1 MNREEVSGLV
11 GRKVAIRLTNV
22 EARGVEM
29 VATLAE
35 VREDGV
41 VLSEVGDLGPGPTM
55 FCPWES
61 LHRVRERPPWLR
73 PPHEEPGD
81 EPEDPAGHE
90 SFELKEVPAEEEGPE
105 MSVERRRGPSARNL
119 ERVVPI
125 AQKRVIGDVTVAL
138 TSLEL
143 YGEGVGALRWRVS
156 LGESAFR
163 EEPDFGFGIPEP
175 VFEIRDGAGRDL
187 PWSPRS
193 GGASDGESDG
203 EIEVRE
209 LPETGELHIEVVRL
223 ATDAYGPD
231 GDYVGEGASLDGPW
245 NFRFS
250 L

>member
-1 MNREEVSGLV
+1 MSGLV

-35 VREDGV
+35 VLEDGI
-41 VLSEVGDLGPGPTM
+41 VLSEVGELGPGPTM
-55 FCPWES
+55 FCPWDS
-61 LHRVRERPPWLR
+61 LHRVRDRPPWLR

-81 EPEDPAGHE
+81 EPEDPAGLE
-90 SFELKEVPAEEEGPE
+90 SFDLSEIPAEEEAPE
-105 MSVERRRGPSARNL
+105 IPVERRREPSARNL

-125 AQKRVIGDVTVAL
+125 AQKRAVGDVTVAL

-143 YGEGVGALRWRVS
+143 YGERVGALRWRVS

-175 VFEIRDGAGRDL
+175 VFEIRDDSGRNL

-203 EIEVRE
+203 EGEVRE

-231 GDYVGEGASLDGPW
+231 GDYLGEGASLEGPW